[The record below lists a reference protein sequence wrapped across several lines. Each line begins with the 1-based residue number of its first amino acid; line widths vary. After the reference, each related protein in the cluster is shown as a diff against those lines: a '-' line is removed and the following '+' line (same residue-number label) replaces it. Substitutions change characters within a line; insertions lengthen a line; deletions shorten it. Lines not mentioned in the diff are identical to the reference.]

1 MKKNNRKRDYQICKR
16 CVMDTTVPDIVFDEN
31 GICNNCKDYFEKD
44 NKIVFKGEEGRNK
57 FQEIAEK
64 IKIDGKTNRYDCIV
78 GVSGGTDSSYVA
90 YLAKKSDLRVLL
102 VHIDNGWNSEIS
114 EKNIQNIVEKTG
126 FDYCKYEVD
135 WEEFRDLQIAYL
147 KASVMDIE
155 VITDHAIK
163 AAIYDIASKN
173 GIKFILSGSNIATE
187 GIMPKSWVHTKE
199 DLRNLEAIHKR
210 YGEIK
215 LKTYP
220 KMGLSKFVSYIL
232 LKGIQNVS
240 PLDYVEYDRKEAK
253 RILQSEFGW
262 EDYGRKHSESIFTRF
277 YQGYILPRKFNID
290 KRKAHLS
297 TLICSG
303 QITREEAL
311 KELGKPFYEE
321 DELERDK
328 KYVLEKLNL
337 SEKDFEELMKLPIKR
352 HDEYATNEWIY
363 SLLRRLKVLYIAL
376 FPRASLPL

>member
-1 MKKNNRKRDYQICKR
+1 MENNDKKRDYQICKR
-16 CVMDTTVPDIVFDEN
+16 CVMDATDPDIVFDEN
-31 GICNNCKDYFEKD
+31 GICNNCKDYFEKEK
-44 NKIVFKGEEGRNK
+44 KIVFKGEEGKR
-57 FQEIAEK
+57 EIEEIVDK
-64 IKIDGKTNRYDCIV
+64 IKKDGKNKKYDCIL
-78 GVSGGTDSSYVA
+78 GLSGGADSSYVA
-90 YLAKKSDLRVLL
+90 YLAKKWDLRVLL
-102 VHIDNGWNSEIS
+102 VHVDNSWNSEIS
-114 EKNIQNIVEKTG
+114 EKNVHYIVERTG
-126 FDYCKYEVD
+126 FDYCKYQLD

-173 GIKFILSGSNIATE
+173 GIKYILSGSNIATE

-232 LKGIQNVS
+232 LKGIQNVA
-240 PLDYVEYDRKEAK
+240 PLDYIEYNRKEAK
-253 RILQSEFGW
+253 RTLQSEFGW
-262 EDYGRKHSESIFTRF
+262 EDYGGKHSESIFTRF

-290 KRKAHLS
+290 KRKAHFS

-303 QITREEAL
+303 QTTREEAL
-311 KELGKPFYEE
+311 KELGKPFYKKN
-321 DELERDK
+321 ELERDK

-337 SEKDFEELMKLPIKR
+337 SEKDFEEFMKLPIRR
-352 HDEYATNEWIY
+352 HEEYGTNERIY
-363 SLLRRLKVLYIAL
+363 SLLRRLKVLYTAL